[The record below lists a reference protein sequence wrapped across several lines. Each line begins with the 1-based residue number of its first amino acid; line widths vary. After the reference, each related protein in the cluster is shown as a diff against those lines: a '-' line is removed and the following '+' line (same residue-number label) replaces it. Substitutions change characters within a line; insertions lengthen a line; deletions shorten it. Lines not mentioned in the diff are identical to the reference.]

1 MSASKYLYSFYIQES
16 VAFRKEIETQC
27 SDDGDKAGRR
37 GGEWV
42 LGDSTEGSKLLL
54 AVTVVVR
61 STLWVE
67 SSAPHCVGRAE
78 AMNTFP

>member
-1 MSASKYLYSFYIQES
+1 

-42 LGDSTEGSKLLL
+42 LGDSRRKHCI
-54 AVTVVVR
+54 R
-61 STLWVE
+61 HPE
-67 SSAPHCVGRAE
+67 SREREMNVHE
-78 AMNTFP
+78 ASLIIAK